1 MKSIWTKL
9 GEKFTDIFKKNM
21 PDAFVFALILT
32 LVTALISFFWIG
44 ATPLKIIQSWYDGF
58 WTLLEFGMQMVL
70 LIITGYS
77 IALSPIV
84 EKGIDRLTHYIKTPK
99 QVYLFVVLIGV
110 LLCMIS
116 WGWLVITALL
126 ARELAL
132 RVKGI
137 NYYYLIACVYFSHI
151 GWVSGLSSSIPLL
164 LNTEKNYLIEGGIL
178 ANTIPTSYTLGSAL
192 NIGMI
197 VLFVVVAPL
206 IMLLLVPKDNSG
218 KELSDMLISTNESKQ
233 LNIKEEAESFK
244 LPFKAIS
251 DQLNNSIVLQ
261 YTIGLMG
268 LTYIIFHFSAKG
280 LDLNLNIMIFVFIM
294 LGLFLHKTPMRY
306 SISMKRASSNISGI
320 LFQFPFYA
328 GIMGI
333 MTFTGLGERLGQVI
347 ASIATIDSYPVYA
360 YILGGIVNFAIPSGG
375 GEFAVIGPSVIEAV
389 NNIGT
394 GLPAAEM
401 TEMISRAS
409 LSMAYGEALTN
420 LLQPFYLLLV
430 LPIMAAGIKIQA
442 RDVMGYLVV
451 PFLLFFTIQLMMV
464 VWMPI

>member
-1 MKSIWTKL
+1 MITKL

-77 IALSPIV
+77 IALSPLV
-84 EKGIDRLTHYIKTPK
+84 KKGIDRLTQYIKTPK
-99 QVYLFVVLIGV
+99 QVYVFVVLIGV
-110 LLCMIS
+110 LLSMIS

-137 NYYYLIACVYFSHI
+137 NYSYLIACVYFSHI
-151 GWVSGLSSSIPLL
+151 SWVSGLSSSIPLL
-164 LNTEKNYLIEGGIL
+164 LNTKKNYLIEGGIL
-178 ANTIPTSYTLGSAL
+178 PDTIATNYTLGSFL

-197 VLFVVVAPL
+197 LLFVVIAPL
-206 IMLLLVPKDNSG
+206 IMFLLIPKDNSG
-218 KELSDMLISTNESKQ
+218 KELSDMLNAKNKATSLT
-233 LNIKEEAESFK
+233 IKEEAASLK
-244 LPFKAIS
+244 LPFKAMS
-251 DQLNNSIVLQ
+251 DGLNNSIVLQ
-261 YTIGLMG
+261 YIIGLMG
-268 LTYIIFHFSAKG
+268 FTYIIFHFSTKG
-280 LDLNLNIMIFVFIM
+280 LDLNLNIMIFVFLI

-306 SISMKRASSNISGI
+306 TISMKRASGNVSGI

-333 MTFTGLGERLGQVI
+333 MTFTGLGAELGQLI
-347 ASIATIDSYPVYA
+347 ASIATIDSYPFYA
-360 YILGGIVNFAIPSGG
+360 YVLGGIVNFAIPSGG

-389 NNIGT
+389 NNIGA
-394 GLPAAEM
+394 GLNPAEM
-401 TEMISRAS
+401 TTMISRAS
-409 LSMAYGEALTN
+409 LALAYGEALTN
-420 LLQPFYLLLV
+420 LLQPFYLLLI
-430 LPIMAAGIKIQA
+430 LPIMAAGIKLQA
-442 RDVMGYLVV
+442 RDIMGYLVI
-451 PFLLFFTIQLMMV
+451 PFLIFFIIQIIMV
-464 VWMPI
+464 VWMPL